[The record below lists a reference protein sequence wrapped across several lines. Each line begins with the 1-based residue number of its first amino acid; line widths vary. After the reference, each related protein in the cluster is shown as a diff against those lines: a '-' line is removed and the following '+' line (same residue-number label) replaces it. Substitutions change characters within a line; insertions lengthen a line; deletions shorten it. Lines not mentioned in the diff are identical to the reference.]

1 MKRKQHLI
9 RLGALFLVSLGVSC
23 AGIKPSPPVVTIVP
37 PRVEDSQ
44 ISWDGNEQN
53 GGLIDYV
60 EGKGFEITKKALI
73 RYQALVFIYGANMV
87 PPVKSDDGVTIE
99 GERIFLSSEAMVNF
113 MTLNKKFKNGG
124 K

>member
-23 AGIKPSPPVVTIVP
+23 AGIKPSPPIVTIVP

-60 EGKGFEITKKALI
+60 EEKGFEITKKALI
-73 RYQALVFIYGANMV
+73 RYNALIFLFGKTLV
-87 PPVKSDDGVTIE
+87 PQVVENDGVTIE

-113 MTLNKKFKNGG
+113 MTLNKKFKNGR